1 MLLAGKMPDLAL
13 SSMVPPAH
21 TALRQI
27 LYPHFSPS
35 ATRVL
40 EPFIRE
46 SVSALLD
53 EACERGEIDELI
65 AFEFDG
71 ETLAP
76 EEILSN
82 LYLLLIGATETLPK
96 VFAGGVYQLW
106 RHPEQRAEL
115 ARHPGLSKDAFWEIL
130 RYEVPTLMLGATA
143 EVPTEISDGIPIKVG
158 QKVMHLW
165 VSANRN
171 EREFPDPDRL
181 DIHRRAARI
190 LGFNHG
196 RHRCLGA
203 QVAQL
208 EGRVLLEELL
218 ARAPNFESDEKRP
231 VRIRSEF
238 LRGFDSLPI
247 LLGDRL

>member
-1 MLLAGKMPDLAL
+1 MPDLAL

-35 ATRVL
+35 ATR
-40 EPFIRE
+40 
-46 SVSALLD
+46 D
-53 EACERGEIDELI
+53 
-65 AFEFDG
+65 
-71 ETLAP
+71 
-76 EEILSN
+76 
-82 LYLLLIGATETLPK
+82 
-96 VFAGGVYQLW
+96 
-106 RHPEQRAEL
+106 
-115 ARHPGLSKDAFWEIL
+115 
-130 RYEVPTLMLGATA
+130 
-143 EVPTEISDGIPIKVG
+143 
-158 QKVMHLW
+158 
-165 VSANRN
+165 
-171 EREFPDPDRL
+171 EREFPDPDRF

-218 ARAPNFESDEKRP
+218 ARAPNFESDENRL